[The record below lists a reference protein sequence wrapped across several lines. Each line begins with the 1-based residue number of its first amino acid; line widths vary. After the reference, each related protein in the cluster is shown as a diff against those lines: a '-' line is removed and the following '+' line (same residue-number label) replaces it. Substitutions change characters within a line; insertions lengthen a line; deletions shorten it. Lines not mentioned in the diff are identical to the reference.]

1 MNIRP
6 IYKPGEFA
14 KLLNVSVKT
23 LQRWDNDGTLKA
35 KRTETNRR
43 YYTYEQYLT
52 HMKSKQDKDGT
63 ASTWA
68 VYVGTAPGESWQSTF
83 QKTQKVLMFCKEHD
97 ISTSSVYAEANQTE
111 AAEFTH
117 DALLELTMAIMR
129 NEINGII
136 AVGLKDIDL
145 EFQTLFRYI
154 MEAKHV
160 TIKDL
165 DIAENTESENST
177 DV

>member
-52 HMKSKQDKDGT
+52 HMKSKQDKDG
-63 ASTWA
+63 
-68 VYVGTAPGESWQSTF
+68 
-83 QKTQKVLMFCKEHD
+83 
-97 ISTSSVYAEANQTE
+97 
-111 AAEFTH
+111 TH